1 MYTFRKVFYNYSF
14 TTRMTMKIKNIITA
28 ICLLVTVSTSAQD
41 QSYLVDKVVAKVGS
55 EFILLSDVEDQYAY
69 SITQDPSLG
78 VDIKCQ
84 ILDGLIAQKL
94 IIYQAKLDSVEV
106 MDQEVEAQLNL
117 RFDNILRQMNGDE
130 EFFRDYYGAS
140 VVEMKERYRDDQ
152 KQQILAERMQMK
164 LINSV
169 TITPAEVQQFYDA
182 IPKDSLPYLDSEV
195 ELGEIVIKPQVND
208 TQKEIARE
216 KLSRIREKLDS
227 GEKTFE
233 EMALKYSM
241 DPGSGARGGDLG
253 FAKRGTY
260 VPEFEATVF
269 GLKPDEM
276 SEVIETE
283 FGFHIIK
290 MLERRGNS
298 VRARHILIKP
308 DITEGDHKIARDLLD
323 SVKTLIEADSLSFQ
337 DAVKKFS
344 DKKAESYNNN
354 GRIKNRAT
362 GNNFFRTDQLE
373 YDAYIEI
380 IDMKAGQLTNV
391 LSGKDVTG
399 EPQYRILQLQSITE
413 PHQAN
418 LEQDYSKISQFAKEG
433 KKSEYFSSWVDEK
446 MKETYIELNPIYEYC
461 DLLKQYVKANKKTTP

>member
-1 MYTFRKVFYNYSF
+1 MN
-14 TTRMTMKIKNIITA
+14 IKNIIVA
-28 ICLLVTVSTSAQD
+28 CFLLIASVAKGQD
-41 QSYLVDKVVAKVGS
+41 QSFMIDKVVAKVGS
-55 EFILLSDVEDQYAY
+55 EFILLSEVEDQYAY
-69 SITQDPSLG
+69 SITQDPLLDVG
-78 VDIKCQ
+78 IKCE

-94 IIYQAKLDSVEV
+94 IIYQAKLDSVNV
-106 MDQEVEAQLNL
+106 MDEEVEAQLNL

-169 TITPAEVQQFYDA
+169 TITPEEVQQFYDA
-182 IPKDSLPYLDSEV
+182 IPKDSLPFLDSEV
-195 ELGEIVIKPQVND
+195 ELGEIVIKPQVNES
-208 TQKEIARE
+208 QKSIAKE
-216 KLSRIREKLDS
+216 KLLRIREKIVS

-233 EMALKYSM
+233 ELALKYSM

-253 FAKRGTY
+253 FAKRGSY

-269 GLKPDEM
+269 GLKKDEL

-283 FGFHIIK
+283 YGFHIIK

-308 DITEGDHKIARDLLD
+308 DITESDNEAAKTLLD
-323 SVKTLIEADSLSFQ
+323 SVRNLIAVDSITFQ
-337 DAVKKFS
+337 YAVKKFS
-344 DKKAESYNNN
+344 NKKTESYNNN

-362 GNNFFRTDQLE
+362 GNNFFRTEELE

-380 IDMKAGQLTNV
+380 IDMKPGDMSSV
-391 LSGKDVTG
+391 LEGKDMTG
-399 EPQYRILQLQSITE
+399 EKQYRILQLQSITE

-418 LEQDYSKISQFAKEG
+418 LSKDYSKISQYAKEG
-433 KKSEYFSSWVDEK
+433 KKAEYFSSWVEEK
-446 MKETYIELNPIYEYC
+446 MKETFIEINPIYGDC
-461 DLLKQYVKANKKTTP
+461 DNLKQYLKSTKKM